1 MVLFD
6 RITGQPVGEVVTA
19 DEVYQ
24 ALRSFRIKMDYN
36 SKVGTAEVGSR
47 SHGAAAAL
55 PSDDPPLELLTR

>member
-1 MVLFD
+1 MFD

-24 ALRSFRIKMDYN
+24 AFRNFGIIMDYN
-36 SKVGTAEVGSR
+36 LKVGKAEVGSR

>member
-1 MVLFD
+1 M
-6 RITGQPVGEVVTA
+6 GEVVTA

-24 ALRSFRIKMDYN
+24 TFRSFRIVMDYN